1 MYRPKRQTFWISN
14 ECTTDMLQVTL
25 CVASFVTSPPRAQ
38 DIPNQKKAIVRMIL
52 LDSNPAPINPRL
64 TTPRAIG
71 YWGIPWKYHVQRKW
85 HHYNWGVP
93 PMLNQP
99 LTFIRGWHLRTR
111 FSNMTPSSLGP
122 ETASCIILWD
132 GLTQAGKSPAPGLW
146 STCSECVWTN
156 AKWFTCLVMFPAH
169 PVGWPQKARTWSG
182 PQVEFSHCLMSPFW
196 KIISGMESR
205 FARKYMTL

>member
-71 YWGIPWKYHVQRKW
+71 YWGNTMEIPCSTQMTSLQLGGTPDVKSTVDIHPGLTPPLAIFKHDTKLSRPWNSVLYYPLGWSHPGGKIPSSGSMIYLFWMRVNKCQMIYMSGDVSSTSCWLTTKSSDVKWPSGGILPLPHVPILK
-85 HHYNWGVP
+85 N
-93 PMLNQP
+93 
-99 LTFIRGWHLRTR
+99 HLRY
-111 FSNMTPSSLGP
+111 G
-122 ETASCIILWD
+122 
-132 GLTQAGKSPAPGLW
+132 
-146 STCSECVWTN
+146 V
-156 AKWFTCLVMFPAH
+156 
-169 PVGWPQKARTWSG
+169 
-182 PQVEFSHCLMSPFW
+182 
-196 KIISGMESR
+196 
-205 FARKYMTL
+205 